1 MLILVGSLVVLGCV
15 LGGYV
20 LSHGHLLALWQPFEL
35 LIIFGG
41 SIGAFLTAN
50 SAKVVK
56 DALHEIA
63 SLVKG
68 PKYRRQDF
76 VDLLSLLYDIFGV
89 MRKEGLLGMESH
101 IEDPQASTVF
111 SAYPRLLGEHH
122 LVEFITDCLRLIVGG
137 NMEPFELESLL
148 DAEVDTHHTQSEVP
162 AMAVTKMA
170 DGLPGFGIVAAVL
183 GIVTTMSQLSG
194 DTSRIG
200 EHIAGALVGTFL
212 GILLCYGFAGP
223 LASAMENRA
232 QEDGKAFECV
242 KVALMANLRGYNPM
256 VSVEFARK
264 SLVAQ
269 VRPSFMEL
277 EGHLKGARAGA
288 GA

>member
-1 MLILVGSLVVLGCV
+1 VLAAGAGGRDLHRLAPVAASAALLVVIDPTV
-15 LGGYV
+15 
-20 LSHGHLLALWQPFEL
+20 AED
-35 LIIFGG
+35 
-41 SIGAFLTAN
+41 IGF
-50 SAKVVK
+50 
-56 DALHEIA
+56 
-63 SLVKG
+63 
-68 PKYRRQDF
+68 Q
-76 VDLLSLLYDIFGV
+76 LSL
-89 MRKEGLLGMESH
+89 
-101 IEDPQASTVF
+101 
-111 SAYPRLLGEHH
+111 
-122 LVEFITDCLRLIVGG
+122 
-137 NMEPFELESLL
+137 
-148 DAEVDTHHTQSEVP
+148 
-162 AMAVTKMA
+162 
-170 DGLPGFGIVAAVL
+170 AAVL

>member
-183 GIVTTMSQLSG
+183 GIVTTMSNLSG
-194 DTSRIG
+194 DTSQIG

-212 GILLCYGFAGP
+212 GILLCYGFVGP
-223 LASAMENRA
+223 LGSAMEARA
-232 QEDGKAFECV
+232 REESKAFECV
-242 KVALMANLRGYNPM
+242 KVGLLANLRGYNPK
-256 VSVEFARK
+256 VAVEFARK
-264 SLVAQ
+264 VLPDYA
-269 VRPSFMEL
+269 RPSFQDL
-277 EGHLKGARAGA
+277 EEHLSNAHAKA
-288 GA
+288 

>member
-20 LSHGHLLALWQPFEL
+20 LSHGHLLALWQPYEL

-63 SLVKG
+63 GLVKG
-68 PKYRRQDF
+68 PKYRKQDF

-89 MRKEGLLGMESH
+89 MRKEGLLGMEPH
-101 IEDPQASTVF
+101 IEDPQASAVF

-183 GIVTTMSQLSG
+183 GIVTTMSNLSG
-194 DTSRIG
+194 DTSQIG

-212 GILLCYGFAGP
+212 GILLCYGFIGP
-223 LASAMENRA
+223 LGSAMEARA
-232 QEDGKAFECV
+232 REEGKAFECV
-242 KVALMANLRGYNPM
+242 KVGLLANLRGYNPK
-256 VSVEFARK
+256 VAVEFARK
-264 SLVAQ
+264 VLPDYA
-269 VRPSFMEL
+269 RPSFQDL
-277 EGHLKGARAGA
+277 EEHLSNAHAKA
-288 GA
+288 